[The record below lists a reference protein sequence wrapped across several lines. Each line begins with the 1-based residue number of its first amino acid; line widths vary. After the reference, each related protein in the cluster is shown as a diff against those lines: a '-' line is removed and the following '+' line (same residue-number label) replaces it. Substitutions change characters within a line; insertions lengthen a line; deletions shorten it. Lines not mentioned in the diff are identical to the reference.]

1 MHYVFGLSVR
11 RTRAPDGGVLRP
23 AFRQLL
29 VWYATIQIFIVI
41 CSVEFSLK
49 LDDDKTTVRL
59 IL

>member
-49 LDDDKTTVRL
+49 LDDD
-59 IL
+59 